1 MRRFLVLAAL
11 ALVSA
16 GCGRVADLQPRPGE
30 TLPQK
35 PALASRA
42 LTAEELLELP
52 PYADPRR
59 VDELTKR
66 GEVREADRFDLPPPD
81 GESVPLPTGANQPST
96 PSTTG
101 PDSQEPQSR

>member
-1 MRRFLVLAAL
+1 MRKLLVIGAIAL
-11 ALVSA
+11 TTIS
-16 GCGRVADLQPRPGE
+16 CGRMADLQPRAGK

-52 PYADPRR
+52 PHADPKR

-66 GEVREADRFDLPPPD
+66 GEVRQSDRFDLPPPD
-81 GESVPLPTGANQPST
+81 GEAIPPAADQPST

-101 PDSQEPQSR
+101 PDNQEPDQR